1 MKKIAILIVMAII
14 PGFIVAQDVVD
25 KLIQKYQGQDGFTTV
40 LVHKDLFEM
49 IASMDDDEDLAKMK
63 GMIENIRII
72 ALEGDSV
79 KNINFYKEI
88 ISQVNIGSYKELMKI
103 KQSDEDVVFYAKY
116 DNNVISELLLIAGG
130 NDDNAVISIKGK
142 INLKDMAQLSK
153 SIHIDGF
160 EHMDKLKDVK

>member
-1 MKKIAILIVMAII
+1 MAIV
-14 PGFIVAQDVVD
+14 PGFIMAQDVVD

-40 LVHKDLFEM
+40 IVHKDLFEM
-49 IASMDDDEDLAKMK
+49 IASIDDDEDLTKMK

-72 ALEGDSV
+72 ALESDSV

-88 ISQVNIGSYKELMKI
+88 ISQVNVGSYKELMKI

-116 DNNVISELLLIAGG
+116 DNNVIEELLLIAGG

-153 SIHIDGF
+153 SVHIDGF
-160 EHMDKLKDVK
+160 EHMAKLKDVK

>member
-1 MKKIAILIVMAII
+1 MKKIVVLLVMAII
-14 PGFIVAQDVVD
+14 PGFLMAQDVID
-25 KLIQKYQGQDGFTTV
+25 NMIQKYQGKNGFTTI
-40 LVHKDLFEM
+40 LIHKDLFEM
-49 IASMDDDEDLAKMK
+49 VAAIDDDEDLAKMK

-72 ALEGDSV
+72 ALESDSV

-88 ISQVNIGSYKELMKI
+88 ISQVNVGSYKELMKI

-130 NDDNAVISIKGK
+130 IDDNAVISIKGK

-153 SIHIDGF
+153 SVHIDGF

>member
-1 MKKIAILIVMAII
+1 MKKIVILLVMAII
-14 PGFIVAQDVVD
+14 PGFMMAQDVVD

-49 IASMDDDEDLAKMK
+49 IASIDDDEDLDKMK

-72 ALEGDSV
+72 ALESDSV

-116 DNNVISELLLIAGG
+116 DNNVIEELLLIAGG

-153 SIHIDGF
+153 SVHIDGF
-160 EHMDKLKDVK
+160 EHMDKLKDIK